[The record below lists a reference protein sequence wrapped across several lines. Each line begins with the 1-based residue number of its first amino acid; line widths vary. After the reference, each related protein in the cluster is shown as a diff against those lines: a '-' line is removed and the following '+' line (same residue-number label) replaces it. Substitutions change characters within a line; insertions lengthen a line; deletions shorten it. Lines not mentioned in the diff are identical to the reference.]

1 MIEYYNFLPS
11 VATLRPWAEAV
22 LLDLRLSVASLSW
35 LVELLSNMVWPL
47 TL

>member
-22 LLDLRLSVASLSW
+22 LLDLRLLSALSLSW
-35 LVELLSNMVWPL
+35 LVELLSNMV
-47 TL
+47 